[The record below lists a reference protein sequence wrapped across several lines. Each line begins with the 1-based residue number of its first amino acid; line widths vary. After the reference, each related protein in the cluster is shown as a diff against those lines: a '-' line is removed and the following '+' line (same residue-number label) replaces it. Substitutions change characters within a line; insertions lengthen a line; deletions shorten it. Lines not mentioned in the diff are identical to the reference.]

1 MTQDT
6 DLEILLID
14 GTAYPTRLHRKYRE
28 RKPVPVPD
36 AAQVRA
42 FVPGTVLEVLVAPG
56 QEVSRGQTLLVVEAM
71 KMQNGLTATA
81 AGTVREVHFAPGA
94 LVSKGD
100 PLVTIDLAD

>member
-1 MTQDT
+1 MNDDT

-14 GTAYPTRLHRKYRE
+14 GTAYPTRLHRKYRK
-28 RKPVPVPD
+28 RKPVQVPD
-36 AAQVRA
+36 PAQVRA

-71 KMQNGLTATA
+71 KMQNGLTAAA

-100 PLVTIDLAD
+100 RLVTIDLAD